1 MRSRKLPPEIV
12 KSDWENAQ
20 KNVKDYKSIFGRDF
34 VEVRNDD
41 DLKSLESKAQKL
53 YSKLLGWSGSFPSN
67 KKAMQWKQSQLD
79 AKRS

>member
-1 MRSRKLPPEIV
+1 MRPRKLPPEIV
-12 KSDWENAQ
+12 KSDWDNA

-34 VEVRNDD
+34 VEVRSDN

-53 YSKLLGWSGSFPSN
+53 YSKLLGWTGSFPSN